1 MVDSS
6 LQMFKRG
13 EAERLTE
20 LLGCCLGHSGV
31 AKSESTFLCVFPMW
45 IFKPFSDLKLFSH
58 WSHLKTFFTVSS
70 LGARVTSMKSA
81 VHERGSDFFFFRNS
95 ALRLAFLLI
104 AEGLF
109 LGSWGKAALL
119 GVQGERKGGANG
131 DREGE
136 GLVLAGQRLAEIHA
150 LGGQRRIHW
159 SHFLVY
165 LNQENEGASKR
176 YMLLLWLLTTQD
188 LWLNLVIIVVILLF
202 SEMNQKCTPCWAG
215 RKAVCR
221 FIPLLLSLLLLLL
234 LLLYPCVKCACLV
247 GRLNARLTDMRC
259 PLSLVTESSGRIHYI
274 HAWPLLKIHSDSK
287 WDRAGFTDFM
297 AVWISTGW
305 NHWRWPVCKIGWK
318 ILCFH
323 RVANP
328 LQCAWQAGLRII
340 MQSFATA
347 RPKLKSL

>member
-1 MVDSS
+1 MYLACNANNQICHKVQHHSIIAI
-6 LQMFKRG
+6 KRNLNYCG
-13 EAERLTE
+13 NLVEKVRL
-20 LLGCCLGHSGV
+20 
-31 AKSESTFLCVFPMW
+31 P
-45 IFKPFSDLKLFSH
+45 
-58 WSHLKTFFTVSS
+58 
-70 LGARVTSMKSA
+70 
-81 VHERGSDFFFFRNS
+81 
-95 ALRLAFLLI
+95 
-104 AEGLF
+104 
-109 LGSWGKAALL
+109 
-119 GVQGERKGGANG
+119 
-131 DREGE
+131 
-136 GLVLAGQRLAEIHA
+136 
-150 LGGQRRIHW
+150 
-159 SHFLVY
+159 
-165 LNQENEGASKR
+165 
-176 YMLLLWLLTTQD
+176 
-188 LWLNLVIIVVILLF
+188 WLNLVIIVVILLF

-297 AVWISTGW
+297 AAWISTGW
-305 NHWRWPVCKIGWK
+305 NNWRWRKRPVCKIGWK

-340 MQSFATA
+340 MQTFATA